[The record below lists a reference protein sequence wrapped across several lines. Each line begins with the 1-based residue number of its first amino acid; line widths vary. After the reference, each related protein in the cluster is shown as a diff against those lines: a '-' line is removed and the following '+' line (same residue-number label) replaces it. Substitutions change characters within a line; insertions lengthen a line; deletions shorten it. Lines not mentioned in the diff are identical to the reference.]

1 MKKGLTVHYI
11 LFVAGL
17 ALAAVAAYLITTDP
31 DENLNSKLIVVFAG
45 AFVGISQ
52 FMIIKHKRKLK

>member
-1 MKKGLTVHYI
+1 MKKSLTIHYI

-17 ALAAVAAYLITTDP
+17 ALAGVASYMITTDP